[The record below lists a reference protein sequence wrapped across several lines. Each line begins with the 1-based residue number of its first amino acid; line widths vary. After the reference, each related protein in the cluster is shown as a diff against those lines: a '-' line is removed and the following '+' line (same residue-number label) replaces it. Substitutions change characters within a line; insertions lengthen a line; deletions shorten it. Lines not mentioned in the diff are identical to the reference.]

1 MMNSGSG
8 TGTGSSSSSHPNN
21 QQVPKKKDDPLLPY
35 LLEAIRED
43 NESQV
48 VELLEL
54 DPYTDTA
61 GINSNTVASG
71 NASSVSVSVS
81 SSNVRQRLVFSDS
94 TMEHFILHHIIANST
109 ASKSNSK
116 NNLKKKKKH
125 NYGYGI
131 VHTRTL
137 NDTTHNY
144 TGTSATATTD
154 EQFVFQEE
162 KVSPFDQ
169 AKAVFAASEDDNFA
183 DDPNVILYFTRPDY
197 HHLRR
202 ISQLILKA
210 QSLHHS
216 IIKQRIVLLCNH
228 EPITTTSTNHS
239 NHSTYTTTILDRIF
253 QEEGIFLANNTQL
266 SIHTLSMD
274 WIPMETDVYSLEDDS
289 ILKQADI
296 QDTPSHVINTMA
308 QSLFKIHDIIGST
321 PTRIQSMGPLAEQV
335 LKQYLILQS
344 SQNIQQQSPQTPKTP
359 KTPKTHE
366 SDLTAIIF
374 VDRKVDLLTPMVTP
388 LTYEGLLDDV
398 FGIHTGYISI
408 TDPAILDP
416 SHQNNTNPF
425 AEAQHENKILLP
437 LNEQDTLYAEVRD
450 QHVEKFGSFLQEQ
463 AKALKESHSNFTDK
477 KKQQHQDLN
486 EIHQFVKQIP
496 IFTQN
501 LKSLTNHIHLAEYMK
516 QHTTQKNEF
525 RQRWQTERSMMESES
540 CYDTLDDYINSH
552 HPYRLLRLLC
562 LQSLTTGGIKSS
574 KYDSLRKDIVQ
585 TYG

>member
-1 MMNSGSG
+1 MSSGRG
-8 TGTGSSSSSHPNN
+8 ISSQPNN
-21 QQVPKKKDDPLLPY
+21 QQVPKKKDDQALPY
-35 LLEAIRED
+35 LLEAIRDD
-43 NESQV
+43 NESQI

-54 DPYTDTA
+54 DPYTDAAIETTA
-61 GINSNTVASG
+61 AS
-71 NASSVSVSVS
+71 ASATATASASTSTTGAS
-81 SSNVRQRLVFSDS
+81 DNNVRQRLVFSDS
-94 TMEHFILHHIIANST
+94 TMEHFILHHIIVNST
-109 ASKSNSK
+109 GSKSNQKK
-116 NNLKKKKKH
+116 NMMKKKK

-137 NDTTHNY
+137 NDTTLNFKNA
-144 TGTSATATTD
+144 SPNATTND
-154 EQFVFQEE
+154 EEFVFQEE

-183 DDPNVILYFTRPDY
+183 DDPNVIVYFTRTDY
-197 HHLRR
+197 HHVRK

-210 QSLHHS
+210 QSHHHS
-216 IIKQRIVLLCNH
+216 IIKQRIAFLCNH
-228 EPITTTSTNHS
+228 EPTTNTSTS
-239 NHSTYTTTILDRIF
+239 TILDRIF

-274 WIPMETDVYSLEDDS
+274 WIPLESDVYSLEDDS

-296 QDTPSHVINTMA
+296 QDTASYVINTMA
-308 QSLFKIHDIIGST
+308 QSLLKIDDIIGSS

-344 SQNIQQQSPQTPKTP
+344 SQNTQQTTSPTTTQKD
-359 KTPKTHE
+359 E
-366 SDLTAIIF
+366 SDVTAIILL
-374 VDRKVDLLTPMVTP
+374 DRKVDLVTPMVTP

-398 FGIHTGYISI
+398 FGIHTGYINI

-416 SHQNNTNPF
+416 SREKTTNPF
-425 AEAQHENKILLP
+425 GESQQDNKILLP

-540 CYDTLDDYINSH
+540 CYDTLDDCINSY
-552 HPYRLLRLLC
+552 HPYPLLRLLC